1 MVSSNSYRKAFSG
14 YEKRRSGRIQAP
26 SRAAIA
32 QPGAVILGQIPD
44 RRREEDFGG
53 YFIIDEYTKV
63 RPALVLDIAMDSEC
77 NKITTLV
84 PITTRE
90 PPKEY
95 RDRYVELT
103 KHLSIY
109 RCENGTKIF
118 VNETAIMGV
127 PIDCCLVFQNRVRV
141 VGRVEENYFRK
152 DFPRYFK
159 FAEKIPVIPNDIKRL
174 QKIPTNP
181 ESHPEGDYA
190 YRRQANKGQIVHY
203 EFN

>member
-1 MVSSNSYRKAFSG
+1 MVSSNSYRKVFSG
-14 YEKRRSGRIQAP
+14 YDKRRSGRIQTP
-26 SRAAIA
+26 SRAAIV

-77 NKITTLV
+77 NKIITLV

-103 KHLSIY
+103 KHLSINNG
-109 RCENGTKIF
+109 ESGTKIF

-127 PIDCCLVFQNRVRV
+127 PIDCSLVFPRGIQVVRNL
-141 VGRVEENYFRK
+141 EENYFRK
-152 DFPRYFK
+152 DFPRYFN
-159 FAEKIPVIPNDIKRL
+159 FLNEIPVIPKNIGPNVR
-174 QKIPTNP
+174 IPTNP
-181 ESHPEGDYA
+181 ETHPEGEYA
-190 YRRQANKGQIVHY
+190 CRRPAKNGQIVHY